1 MNILFIGDIVG
12 APGRRAVEELL
23 PRTVDRYCID
33 LVVANGE
40 NASGGLG
47 ITPQVADF
55 LLNQG
60 VDVLTS
66 GNHIWKHKEI
76 LPYLEDTDRLL
87 RPANYPPETT
97 PGRGLAVVETAAG
110 EPVAIINLEGRVFMS
125 AIECPFRTVDRLLE
139 SLSPEVKVIL
149 VDMHAEATSEKQAM
163 GWHLDGR
170 VSAVVGTHT
179 HVQTADERILPGGTG
194 YISDAGMTGPVD
206 SVIGMKREIILERF
220 LTQRPQPFR
229 VATQNMQLQGVVL
242 KIDAPGPLPGSP
254 PGATAVE
261 IGLKVVS
268 GRPPR
273 LIFLSFPSSCLEK
286 FP

>member
-12 APGRRAVEELL
+12 APGRRVMEELL
-23 PRTVDRYCID
+23 PRAVDHYCID

-47 ITPQVADF
+47 ITPQVADQF
-55 LLNQG
+55 LSQG

-87 RPANYPPETT
+87 RPANYPPGA
-97 PGRGLAVVETAAG
+97 PGRGLVTVETAAG
-110 EPVAIINLEGRVFMS
+110 EPVAIINLEGRVFMN

-139 SLSPEVKVIL
+139 TLSPEVKVIL

-170 VSAVVGTHT
+170 VSAMVGTHT

-194 YISDAGMTGPVD
+194 YISDIGMTGPVD

-220 LTQRPQPFR
+220 LTQRPHPFK

-242 KIDAPGPLPGSP
+242 KIDAQGRCQEVIRVQMPLKS
-254 PGATAVE
+254 
-261 IGLKVVS
+261 
-268 GRPPR
+268 
-273 LIFLSFPSSCLEK
+273 
-286 FP
+286 

>member
-23 PRTVDRYCID
+23 PRAVDHLFID

-40 NASGGLG
+40 NASGGIG
-47 ITPQVADF
+47 ITPQVADY

-87 RPANYPPETT
+87 RPANYPPET
-97 PGRGLAVVETAAG
+97 PGQGLVTVETAAG
-110 EPVAIINLEGRVFMS
+110 EPVAIINLEGRVFMN

-139 SLSPEVKVIL
+139 ALAPEVKVIL

-170 VSAVVGTHT
+170 VSVWWAPTPMSRPRMN
-179 HVQTADERILPGGTG
+179 ASCREAPA
-194 YISDAGMTGPVD
+194 IS
-206 SVIGMKREIILERF
+206 
-220 LTQRPQPFR
+220 
-229 VATQNMQLQGVVL
+229 ATP
-242 KIDAPGPLPGSP
+242 A
-254 PGATAVE
+254 
-261 IGLKVVS
+261 
-268 GRPPR
+268 
-273 LIFLSFPSSCLEK
+273 
-286 FP
+286 

>member
-12 APGRRAVEELL
+12 APGRRTVEELL
-23 PRTVDRYCID
+23 PRAVDRYCID

-40 NASGGLG
+40 NASGGIG

-87 RPANYPPETT
+87 RPANYPPET
-97 PGRGLAVVETAAG
+97 PGRGLAVVETANG
-110 EPVAIINLEGRVFMS
+110 SPVAIINLEGRVFMS

-139 SLSPEVKVIL
+139 SLSPEVKIIM
-149 VDMHAEATSEKQAM
+149 VDMHAEATSEKQAL

-179 HVQTADERILPGGTG
+179 HVQTADDRILPGGTG
-194 YISDAGMTGPVD
+194 YISDVGMVGAKN
-206 SVIGMKREIILERF
+206 SVIGGEPADLLRAFAGQQEKGHFDTPDSGLCLI
-220 LTQRPQPFR
+220 
-229 VATQNMQLQGVVL
+229 NMVIV
-242 KIDAPGPLPGSP
+242 KIDPTTGL
-254 PGATAVE
+254 TKE
-261 IGLKVVS
+261 IK
-268 GRPPR
+268 R
-273 LIFLSFPSSCLEK
+273 LDAEIEV
-286 FP
+286 